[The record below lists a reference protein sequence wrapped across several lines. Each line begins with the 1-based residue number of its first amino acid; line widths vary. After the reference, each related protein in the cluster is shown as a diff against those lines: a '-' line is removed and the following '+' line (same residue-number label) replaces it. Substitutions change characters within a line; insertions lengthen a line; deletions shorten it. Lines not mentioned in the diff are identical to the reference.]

1 MNCSQCLICRAIPVV
16 MKKHFCDL
24 MNGYKVLF
32 LFLVQYH
39 LTGRVFLNTNF
50 YFKIENPVR
59 NSLCRERGECHVTS
73 VFFCRLVS
81 QQFFVRKWL
90 TVDKNE
96 QMYYY
101 DIRSD
106 CFSAEGG
113 KTVKHLMIYCK

>member
-1 MNCSQCLICRAIPVV
+1 

-32 LFLVQYH
+32 LFLVQYR

-73 VFFCRLVS
+73 VFF
-81 QQFFVRKWL
+81 VRKWL

-113 KTVKHLMIYCK
+113 KAVKHLMIDV

>member
-1 MNCSQCLICRAIPVV
+1 MPCHICFFTDWYP
-16 MKKHFCDL
+16 
-24 MNGYKVLF
+24 
-32 LFLVQYH
+32 
-39 LTGRVFLNTNF
+39 NT
-50 YFKIENPVR
+50 
-59 NSLCRERGECHVTS
+59 
-73 VFFCRLVS
+73 FFI
-81 QQFFVRKWL
+81 RKWL